1 MSEHENTFE
10 FLHLPLKSIQAGES
24 ISVPEF
30 IISEAAES
38 VIQTGRDNLQPLI
51 VKKIKEAEYCYQVVC
66 NPFVYEVA
74 QKASLERVWC
84 VVIDSHSQQIEQ
96 QIEQAKILTREITP
110 KININ
115 KASYDTVLA
124 ALKYLVDDLK
134 LLPKTVE
141 IDKIAGA
148 DRESWSNFDEITKLK
163 CKVTKAKFNLSVW
176 ESIFFLDPPLKVEV
190 PPAPAMI
197 SLKKASREEIYER
210 INYLALYKIN
220 GFDKL
225 DVEQVSDTIFTALK
239 TKWKSLNP
247 LTKLDCSIDTKKLK
261 ILKELFS
268 L

>member
-1 MSEHENTFE
+1 MSDFDNIGK
-10 FLHLPLKSIQAGES
+10 LMHLPLHQIEAGEFFP
-24 ISVPEF
+24 VPEF
-30 IISEAAES
+30 IISAAAES
-38 VIQTGRDNLQPLI
+38 VIQTGGRNWQPLL
-51 VKKIKEAEYCYQVVC
+51 VKEIAEYRYQVVC

-84 VVIDSHSQQIEQ
+84 VVIDSHPQ

-110 KININ
+110 KVNIN

-225 DVEQVSDTIFTALK
+225 EVEQVSDTIFTALK

-261 ILKELFS
+261 TLKELFS

>member
-1 MSEHENTFE
+1 MSDFDNIGK
-10 FLHLPLKSIQAGES
+10 LMHLPLHQIEAGEF
-24 ISVPEF
+24 IPVPEF
-30 IISEAAES
+30 IISAAAES
-38 VIQTGRDNLQPLI
+38 VIQTGGRNWQPLL
-51 VKKIKEAEYCYQVVC
+51 VKEIAEYHYQVVC
-66 NPFVYEVA
+66 NPFVYAVA
-74 QKASLERVWC
+74 HKASLERVWC
-84 VVIDSHSQQIEQ
+84 VVIDSHPQ

-110 KININ
+110 KVNIN
-115 KASYDTVLA
+115 KASHDTVLA

-163 CKVTKAKFNLSVW
+163 CKLTKAKFNLSVW
-176 ESIFFLDPPLKVEV
+176 ESIFFLDPPLKVEI

-197 SLKKASREEIYER
+197 SLKKASREEVYER

-225 DVEQVSDTIFTALK
+225 EVEQVSDTIFTALK

-261 ILKELFS
+261 TLKELFS